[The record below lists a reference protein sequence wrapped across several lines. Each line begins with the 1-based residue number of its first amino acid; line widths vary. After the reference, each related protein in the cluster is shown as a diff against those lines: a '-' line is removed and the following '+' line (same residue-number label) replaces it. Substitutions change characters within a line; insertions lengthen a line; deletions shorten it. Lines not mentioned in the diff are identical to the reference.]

1 MKNETSTTVSFRL
14 LSGDFK
20 LLAEASVAGESPGE
34 CARRLLLAALNDA
47 YQVSL
52 MESLVDLKAELET
65 LHARIA
71 KLAVAL
77 LVDAGKCQIADAEQF
92 VTEMFQED

>member
-1 MKNETSTTVSFRL
+1 MKNETSTTVSFWL

-20 LLAEASVAGESPGE
+20 LLAEASVAGE